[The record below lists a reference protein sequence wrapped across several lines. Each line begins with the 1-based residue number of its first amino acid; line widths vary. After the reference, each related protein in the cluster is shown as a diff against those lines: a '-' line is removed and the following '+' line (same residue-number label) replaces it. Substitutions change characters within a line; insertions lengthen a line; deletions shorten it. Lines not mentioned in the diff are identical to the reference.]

1 MRPSA
6 KTDTVA
12 IPDREDLADAL
23 TLHSCLN
30 NCRGAKDM
38 AVSCCTL
45 THDRNYIIGAITDTD
60 AFLAR
65 LSEREG
71 REVPREEVFI
81 DYEEGRALFP
91 DRPIWQEKRG
101 YPAMRLDV
109 DHPDMPCVFLGED
122 NLCTVH
128 DIRPETC
135 MRYHCSHLMGIL
147 DAI

>member
-1 MRPSA
+1 MRPSVE
-6 KTDTVA
+6 TDTLP

-30 NCRGAKDM
+30 NCYGAKGM

-45 THDRNYIIGAITDTD
+45 TDRNYIIGPITDPG

-91 DRPIWQEKRG
+91 DRPIWQEERV
-101 YPAMRLDV
+101 YPAMRPNV
-109 DHPDMPCVFLGED
+109 DDPALPCALLGED

-135 MRYHCSHLMGIL
+135 ARYHCSHLKGIL
-147 DAI
+147 DAL

>member
-1 MRPSA
+1 MRPSVETN
-6 KTDTVA
+6 KVA
-12 IPDREDLADAL
+12 IPEREELADAL

-30 NCRGAKDM
+30 NCYGAKGM

-45 THDRNYIIGAITDTD
+45 TDRNYIIGAITDAD

-71 REVPREEVFI
+71 RTVPREEVFV

-91 DRPIWQEKRG
+91 DRPIWQEERV
-101 YPAMRLDV
+101 YPAMRPDLD
-109 DHPDMPCVFLGED
+109 DPALPCVLLGKD

-135 MRYHCSHLMGIL
+135 AVYYCSHLVDL
-147 DAI
+147 LKAI